1 MAPNLL
7 YNAAI
12 MTEDYLCYTLCL
24 NRIVKT
30 TMDGSLCFRPLYPN
44 LEVKLSIA
52 LKKEQVLS
60 KLANLFLNALNKKL
74 KENK

>member
-1 MAPNLL
+1 
-7 YNAAI
+7 
-12 MTEDYLCYTLCL
+12 
-24 NRIVKT
+24 
-30 TMDGSLCFRPLYPN
+30 MDGSLCFRPLYPN